1 MSLKEAVSYTEVH
14 RRQCACKCTM
24 SVVVGLVHQ
33 RKRFRPL
40 MGSKSTEP
48 GRFEPC
54 FHAESCRRFL
64 VPEMAKK

>member
-1 MSLKEAVSYTEVH
+1 
-14 RRQCACKCTM
+14 M